1 MDIVNTIKTTKIQ
14 PINRNATFQHQ
25 TKKVDTVQSGKILDS
40 KQSINNN
47 VKTMDV
53 KSSKKIDTESKILD
67 SKQSI
72 NKNIDIKSSKKIDTE
87 PQIIS
92 TKTEKKSIKS
102 PSITITLP
110 LSPITRLVNNNKKE
124 VVVESNI
131 IVQQNAMEVKGSIL
145 DIVNFI
151 DVEKIMDVKKSKN
164 TSVYELKQM
173 KSFAKAIEI
182 NFNNI
187 TKAILIG
194 DIKRK
199 IDDYLHGENNLV
211 YDIKHMSKKLNAE
224 KTYDQIDIMFDK
236 HHISDNKKAT
246 LLPQIKNQLKES
258 DVNKLDHIIHILEKE
273 WL

>member
-1 MDIVNTIKTTKIQ
+1 MDIVNTIRTTKVQ

-25 TKKVDTVQSGKILDS
+25 AKNTKKVDIVQSGKILDS

-47 VKTMDV
+47 VKTIDV
-53 KSSKKIDTESKILD
+53 
-67 SKQSI
+67 
-72 NKNIDIKSSKKIDTE
+72 KSSKKIDTE

-110 LSPITRLVNNNKKE
+110 LSPITRVINNKKE
-124 VVVESNI
+124 VIVESNI